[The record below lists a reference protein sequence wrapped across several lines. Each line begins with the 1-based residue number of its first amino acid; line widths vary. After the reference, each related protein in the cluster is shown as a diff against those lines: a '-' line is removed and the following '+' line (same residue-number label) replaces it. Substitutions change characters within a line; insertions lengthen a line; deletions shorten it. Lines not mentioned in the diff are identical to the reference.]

1 MRLTVSDSQIDKIAQ
16 IAEKI
21 SAEENRRTRQSH
33 TINNL
38 LQERQQVLV
47 SMCELAELE
56 SSEVP
61 PVTVMHNLRSFNQRL
76 VDYTALGHFEIYE
89 RIIDGKE
96 RRGNVRKVADRVYPA
111 ISGTTR
117 LFVDFN
123 DKYEG
128 VDEPESLRPSAR
140 RWPSASSR
148 KTCCCVKSAT
158 TWKAPARTCNNP
170 TPALPDV
177 AFAQIRAKIVQHS
190 WSRNWTQPT
199 LRSKLA

>member
-1 MRLTVSDSQIDKIAQ
+1 VSDSQIDKIAQ
-16 IAEKI
+16 IAERI

-33 TINNL
+33 TIDTL

-56 SSEVP
+56 AGEIP
-61 PVTVMHNLRSFNQRL
+61 PVTVMHNLRNFNQQL

-96 RRGNVRKVADRVYPA
+96 RRGNIKLVADRVYPL
-111 ISGTTR
+111 ISGTTQ

-128 VDEPESLRPSAR
+128 VDEPESLTNLYSDLSSIGEAMAERIESEDKLLREISDNLVNPS
-140 RWPSASSR
+140 
-148 KTCCCVKSAT
+148 KQV
-158 TWKAPARTCNNP
+158 
-170 TPALPDV
+170 
-177 AFAQIRAKIVQHS
+177 
-190 WSRNWTQPT
+190 
-199 LRSKLA
+199 